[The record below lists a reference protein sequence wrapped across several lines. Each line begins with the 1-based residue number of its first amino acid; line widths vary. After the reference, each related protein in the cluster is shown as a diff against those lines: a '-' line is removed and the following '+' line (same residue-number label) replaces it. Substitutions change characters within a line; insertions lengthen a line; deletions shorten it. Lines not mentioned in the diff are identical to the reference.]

1 MSDLHKIE
9 IVFEMNGVLAVN
21 KPAGLPT
28 QAPWGIES
36 VESLIRRQ
44 KFHQHFEDAIES
56 GGTRHPGGFLGYHI
70 VLIVQFLVSCLA
82 LTPERPD
89 SFLAI

>member
-9 IVFEMNGVLAVN
+9 VVFEKNGVLAVN

-56 GGTRHPGGFLGYHI
+56 GGTRHPGGFLG
-70 VLIVQFLVSCLA
+70 V
-82 LTPERPD
+82 P
-89 SFLAI
+89 

>member
-1 MSDLHKIE
+1 MNLCPKLQMLYMNNFQEIE
-9 IVFEMNGVLAVN
+9 VLFEKNGVLAVN

-44 KFHQHFEDAIES
+44 KFHK
-56 GGTRHPGGFLGYHI
+56 P
-70 VLIVQFLVSCLA
+70 VSYTHLRA
-82 LTPERPD
+82 HET
-89 SFLAI
+89 S